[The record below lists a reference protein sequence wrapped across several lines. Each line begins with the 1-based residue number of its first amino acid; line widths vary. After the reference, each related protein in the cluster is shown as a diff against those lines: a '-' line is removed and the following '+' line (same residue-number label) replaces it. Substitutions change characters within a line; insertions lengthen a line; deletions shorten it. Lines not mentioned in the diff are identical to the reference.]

1 MGKAIFNSDPQQ
13 PIKKKNKSSQKQ
25 PVPKKPTAKDEEKA
39 KKEGIK
45 KVREAE
51 KAEVEKTTW
60 RISHEQS
67 RDDHQLNDNLQE
79 TDCSLSLHAMNTTPS
94 STRSPSPV
102 NVYGAQ
108 KKPKMITTNTSVAS
122 PPSNILIV
130 GEPVLNSRKTSSHA
144 HAKKKAKRTTTGT
157 AENVSS
163 SNSPI
168 DGKVL
173 IPEEIPTQ
181 RGAKKKAQTMTYSGT
196 GDRSTPKV
204 RARQHK
210 HFTPMVI
217 IDQHLEPFTLIS
229 LV

>member
-1 MGKAIFNSDPQQ
+1 
-13 PIKKKNKSSQKQ
+13 
-25 PVPKKPTAKDEEKA
+25 
-39 KKEGIK
+39 
-45 KVREAE
+45 
-51 KAEVEKTTW
+51 
-60 RISHEQS
+60 
-67 RDDHQLNDNLQE
+67 
-79 TDCSLSLHAMNTTPS
+79 MNTTPT

-108 KKPKMITTNTSVAS
+108 KKPKMIITNTSVAS
-122 PPSNILIV
+122 PPSKILIV

-157 AENVSS
+157 AKNVSS

-181 RGAKKKAQTMTYSGT
+181 RGAKKKAKTMTYSGT